1 MMGTR
6 GFCIPKGK
14 SKEDIKEREKVIKDF
29 YAHWIAENPEKKVW
43 NKNLNDFI
51 KVKFIS
57 INETYNK
64 AARRYESTVAVF
76 RLTKIL
82 REAVLAKEKLS
93 KSDDKNQRQFEKM
106 LIMRFGE
113 VKLVVGVQRSNKDKV
128 QYSISVSDDH

>member
-64 AARRYESTVAVF
+64 AARRYESTVAGF
-76 RLTKIL
+76 RDQIRIKFNTVYPCLTTI
-82 REAVLAKEKLS
+82 ESEK
-93 KSDDKNQRQFEKM
+93 KPPR
-106 LIMRFGE
+106 RG
-113 VKLVVGVQRSNKDKV
+113 G
-128 QYSISVSDDH
+128 